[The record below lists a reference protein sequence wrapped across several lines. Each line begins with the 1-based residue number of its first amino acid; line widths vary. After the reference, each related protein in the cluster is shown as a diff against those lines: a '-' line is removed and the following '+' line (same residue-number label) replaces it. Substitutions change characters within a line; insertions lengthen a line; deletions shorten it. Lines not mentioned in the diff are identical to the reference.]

1 VPFVPDT
8 FCAQSLSIV
17 NKRFLTPF
25 CAPAIRT
32 CQSLLNGPIDS
43 EEKLLSMSIEE
54 LSPMATKG
62 KKGVKGQKR
71 CQEPFFVSYRQALWK
86 WASS

>member
-1 VPFVPDT
+1 
-8 FCAQSLSIV
+8 
-17 NKRFLTPF
+17 
-25 CAPAIRT
+25 
-32 CQSLLNGPIDS
+32 LLNGPIDS